1 MSVYIVLLVYGAIV
15 LLLAWKDRRSDSF
28 DAYLMGGRDV
38 KWYGVGASIFSL
50 IGGGEIVALTALGFS
65 FGAAAIS
72 LFAGYALGFVA
83 LGIAS
88 SRIRRLGET
97 ESFVSLPDFVYH
109 RFGGF
114 AGSLTFAVSLAAFFA
129 LLMIQFSAGG
139 KLVSGLAGI
148 SYEHAAIAIGLLVT
162 LYLSVGGFRTVI
174 ATDMLQGVARFLLI
188 PILVGALY
196 YVSSNGSTGASNDSA
211 SFESMPPEVVVGLV
225 LTGFF
230 SAVASAD
237 VWQRIYAA
245 GSDRDST
252 AGLVFGAVLMLL
264 FGALLVYVGISAKAL
279 APTSIADDAFTTALS
294 SGIPKWVVTT
304 AVALVLVSVLST
316 ADTEIFVLTSLIGRE
331 ASREGSFKL
340 TSLDGRSPP
349 TWART
354 LVVIIGALSTSAALF
369 FNDVIQ
375 IYVWLICLLLAIS
388 PAVAVGI
395 LGRFNGTGVA
405 ISILLNLSLFGA
417 LAAIGKI
424 AADTAYYIVFP
435 GFALIGIVEAAIRL
449 QRPRQA

>member
-1 MSVYIVLLVYGAIV
+1 MSVYIVLLLYGAIV
-15 LLLAWKDRRSDSF
+15 LLLAWRDRRSSSF
-28 DAYLMGGRDV
+28 DAYLMGGRDA

-50 IGGGEIVALTALGFS
+50 IGGGEIVALTALGFT

-72 LFAGYALGFVA
+72 LFAGYAIGFVA
-83 LGIAS
+83 LGLAS
-88 SRIRRLGET
+88 AKIRRLGGS
-97 ESFVSLPDFVYH
+97 ESFVSLPDFIH
-109 RFGGF
+109 LRFGSF

-139 KLVSGLAGI
+139 KLVSGLAGV
-148 SYEHAAIAIGLLVT
+148 SYEHAAVAIGLLVT
-162 LYLSVGGFRTVI
+162 LYLAVGGFRTVI

-196 YVSSNGSTGASNDSA
+196 YASAKGGSGASPTIEGM
-211 SFESMPPEVVVGLV
+211 ESMPTEVIAGLV

-245 GSDRDST
+245 GSDRDSM
-252 AGLVFGAVLMLL
+252 AGLIFGAALMLL
-264 FGALLVYVGISAKAL
+264 FGALLVYVGMSAKEI
-279 APTSIADDAFTTALS
+279 APKSVADDAFSTALS
-294 SGIPKWVVTT
+294 GGIPNWVVTT

-354 LVVIIGALSTSAALF
+354 LVVVMGALSTGAALLF
-369 FNDVIQ
+369 SDVIQ

-388 PAVAVGI
+388 PAVIAGI
-395 LGRFNGTGVA
+395 LGRFNGSGVA
-405 ISILLNLSLFGA
+405 ISILLNLSLFGG

-424 AADTAYYIVFP
+424 TADTAYYIVVP
-435 GFALIGIVEAAIRL
+435 GFVLIAVIEAVVRVQKA
-449 QRPRQA
+449 RQV

>member
-1 MSVYIVLLVYGAIV
+1 
-15 LLLAWKDRRSDSF
+15 
-28 DAYLMGGRDV
+28 
-38 KWYGVGASIFSL
+38 
-50 IGGGEIVALTALGFS
+50 
-65 FGAAAIS
+65 
-72 LFAGYALGFVA
+72 
-83 LGIAS
+83 
-88 SRIRRLGET
+88 
-97 ESFVSLPDFVYH
+97 
-109 RFGGF
+109 
-114 AGSLTFAVSLAAFFA
+114 
-129 LLMIQFSAGG
+129 MIQFSAGG

-148 SYEHAAIAIGLLVT
+148 GYEQAAIAIGFLVT

-174 ATDMLQGVARFLLI
+174 ATDMLQGIARFLLI

-196 YVSSNGSTGASNDSA
+196 YASSGSGTSA
-211 SFESMPPEVVVGLV
+211 SASVASIESMPTEVVVGLV

-245 GSDRDST
+245 GSDRDSMG
-252 AGLVFGAVLMLL
+252 GLVFGAVLMLL
-264 FGALLVYVGISAKAL
+264 FGALLVYVGLSAKAL
-279 APTSIADDAFTTALS
+279 APTSVADDAFATALS

-304 AVALVLVSVLST
+304 AIVLVLVSVLST

-331 ASREGSFKL
+331 ASREGSFRL
-340 TSLDGRSPP
+340 TALDGRSPP

-354 LVVIIGALSTSAALF
+354 LVVIMGALSTSAALF
-369 FNDVIQ
+369 FSDVIE

-388 PAVAVGI
+388 PAVVAGI

-417 LAAIGKI
+417 LAAVGKI
-424 AADTAYYIVFP
+424 TADTAYYIVVP
-435 GFALIGIVEAAIRL
+435 GFVLIFIIETAIKL